1 MNESC
6 RSDAEDLLSKYR
18 QLEQNSTDPR
28 NHFKTLQNK
37 YNERQAEMVV
47 LKNKTYLLEHK
58 LAALQQLKTV
68 NQLQSLTTL
77 QKVQTLD
84 TSVMSFLR
92 QEKTRD
98 QISSYKTILRVP
110 TLCVVLVVNNGFL
123 LDDKNSQQSGLHSKG
138 DNQYVTLSKYIDDK
152 AQMNLGLAKLRSEQE
167 ETLHLL
173 ASQLKEKFSE
183 NGIVNSKADH
193 E

>member
-18 QLEQNSTDPR
+18 QLEQNSTDLR

-37 YNERQAEMVV
+37 YNERQAEMAV

-68 NQLQSLTTL
+68 NQLQSRTTL

-84 TSVMSFLR
+84 MPVMSFLR

-98 QISSYKTILRVP
+98 QDCMALYNITTQSFSQLGHRKRKTLVELQQLKGRQNKTIS
-110 TLCVVLVVNNGFL
+110 VLHKYGTQIHE
-123 LDDKNSQQSGLHSKG
+123 NSLQ
-138 DNQYVTLSKYIDDK
+138 
-152 AQMNLGLAKLRSEQE
+152 
-167 ETLHLL
+167 
-173 ASQLKEKFSE
+173 
-183 NGIVNSKADH
+183 GI
-193 E
+193 